1 MGQLL
6 DDSEYKSFFIFLSIL
21 QSEKPRKKR
30 KDKKDKDPN
39 MPKRPSS
46 AYMIWL
52 NEHREEIK
60 EKYPGISVTDVSKR
74 AGEMW
79 NKLEDKEEWKEK
91 ATELKAVYTEQMEEY
106 KRKLKDEGTTTE
118 KAPRT
123 KSPKK
128 R

>member
-1 MGQLL
+1 
-6 DDSEYKSFFIFLSIL
+6 
-21 QSEKPRKKR
+21 
-30 KDKKDKDPN
+30 

-52 NEHREEIK
+52 NAHREEIK

-106 KRKLKDEGTTTE
+106 KQKLIDEGTTTE